1 MLSSMLVVRVP
12 RTSSTS
18 TFNIRLES
26 WMVPIFCCFSTT
38 CSITILVVGV
48 LLVVLPFS
56 YLKAS
61 INERTST
68 LPPVTE
74 SEAAPLGQYNILQA
88 VLLSAKVAVDTSR
101 SSVASERGN
110 LSCDRHCSK
119 SSHHSPT
126 TFSYTYYNYHPFTIP
141 DFHSLLWRC
150 DQMPAALMIFTC
162 SRS

>member
-1 MLSSMLVVRVP
+1 M
-12 RTSSTS
+12 
-18 TFNIRLES
+18 
-26 WMVPIFCCFSTT
+26 
-38 CSITILVVGV
+38 
-48 LLVVLPFS
+48 LPFS

-74 SEAAPLGQYNILQA
+74 SEAAPLGQYNILRA

-126 TFSYTYYNYHPFTIP
+126 FSYYDYHPFTIP
-141 DFHSLLWRC
+141 DFHS
-150 DQMPAALMIFTC
+150 M
-162 SRS
+162 